1 MGYSYSAP
9 QWLLVFFLYCVL
21 GWCFETTVVSVKQRH
36 FVNRGFL
43 RGPMLPIYG
52 FGAVLLLHVSLPLY
66 DRPAALFF
74 ASMAAA
80 TVFEYIVGVVMEKL
94 FKVKYW
100 DYSEHRFQFRGYICL
115 QSSLCWG
122 FLGLILAR
130 FIHRPVEWVIAALP
144 FRALLAVDVLWSAAF
159 LADVIVSV
167 RAALDLARVLEELD
181 RLREQG
187 AELRQELSETALT
200 RLTNLSYRV
209 EEAAGE
215 LAERTRDARE
225 EAQARTAA
233 AAMRAADLRAARREI
248 TMIFQQFNL
257 LMQRTCLRNIMFP
270 MELAKV
276 PKDKAEARAREL
288 LELVGLPDKADAYP
302 AQLSGGQKQRIA
314 IARALATDPK
324 VLLCDEATS
333 ALDPNTTHAILQLI
347 QKINRELGITVV
359 IITHQMSV
367 VEEVCNRVAI
377 LDNGTVVEEGEVQ
390 AIFSHPTSKAARR
403 LVYPAGAP
411 QAEVLPGHKL
421 VRVAFGGTQTTDK
434 PLVASLAIECGAL
447 VSIMAADTR
456 IVNGQTLGS
465 MLLALPDDD
474 KAAAAL
480 EYIRNYPGITFEEV
494 NG

>member
-21 GWCFETTVVSVKQRH
+21 GWCFESTVVSVKQRH

-233 AAMRAADLRAARREI
+233 AAMRAADLREDI
-248 TMIFQQFNL
+248 E
-257 LMQRTCLRNIMFP
+257 QRLDEAKD
-270 MELAKV
+270 ELAERTR
-276 PKDKAEARAREL
+276 DARE
-288 LELVGLPDKADAYP
+288 
-302 AQLSGGQKQRIA
+302 
-314 IARALATDPK
+314 
-324 VLLCDEATS
+324 EAAS
-333 ALDPNTTHAILQLI
+333 
-347 QKINRELGITVV
+347 
-359 IITHQMSV
+359 
-367 VEEVCNRVAI
+367 
-377 LDNGTVVEEGEVQ
+377 
-390 AIFSHPTSKAARR
+390 RR
-403 LVYPAGAP
+403 
-411 QAEVLPGHKL
+411 
-421 VRVAFGGTQTTDK
+421 
-434 PLVASLAIECGAL
+434 
-447 VSIMAADTR
+447 
-456 IVNGQTLGS
+456 
-465 MLLALPDDD
+465 
-474 KAAAAL
+474 AAAARHAADVREDIQNRLDELQRRFDERASRLSRTRRSLLRGNPTARSAQYDAVLQKLKKHL
-480 EYIRNYPGITFEEV
+480 ERRNHGNRMLKLHKMHEV
-494 NG
+494 MQKAPAHECCFVSFSLAKIPVSGVY

>member
-21 GWCFETTVVSVKQRH
+21 GWCFESTVVSVKQRH

-100 DYSEHRFQFRGYICL
+100 DYSEHRIQFRGYICL

-225 EAQARTAA
+225 EAQSR
-233 AAMRAADLRAARREI
+233 RRESGMRI
-248 TMIFQQFNL
+248 YGSDVDPACVELSRANA
-257 LMQRTCLRNIMFP
+257 QRAGVASRIAFACADARAFASPEPGARGTIVTNPPYGERLGD
-270 MELAKV
+270 LASSRKL
-276 PKDKAEARAREL
+276 AEAFGRALRENVPSWQIYVISAD
-288 LELVGLPDKADAYP
+288 EDFARYFGRRPDKVRKLYNGMLRCSYF
-302 AQLSGGQKQRIA
+302 QFFK
-314 IARALATDPK
+314 K
-324 VLLCDEATS
+324 
-333 ALDPNTTHAILQLI
+333 TTI
-347 QKINRELGITVV
+347 
-359 IITHQMSV
+359 
-367 VEEVCNRVAI
+367 C
-377 LDNGTVVEEGEVQ
+377 
-390 AIFSHPTSKAARR
+390 
-403 LVYPAGAP
+403 
-411 QAEVLPGHKL
+411 
-421 VRVAFGGTQTTDK
+421 
-434 PLVASLAIECGAL
+434 
-447 VSIMAADTR
+447 
-456 IVNGQTLGS
+456 
-465 MLLALPDDD
+465 
-474 KAAAAL
+474 
-480 EYIRNYPGITFEEV
+480 
-494 NG
+494 

>member
-21 GWCFETTVVSVKQRH
+21 GWCFESTVVSVKQRH

-225 EAQARTAA
+225 PPQPCVQPICARTSSRGLTRRRTSLPSA
-233 AAMRAADLRAARREI
+233 RVTRARRPHPAALPSPG
-248 TMIFQQFNL
+248 TPPMSARIF
-257 LMQRTCLRNIMFP
+257 RTVWTSFS
-270 MELAKV
+270 A
-276 PKDKAEARAREL
+276 
-288 LELVGLPDKADAYP
+288 
-302 AQLSGGQKQRIA
+302 
-314 IARALATDPK
+314 AL
-324 VLLCDEATS
+324 TS
-333 ALDPNTTHAILQLI
+333 AL
-347 QKINRELGITVV
+347 
-359 IITHQMSV
+359 
-367 VEEVCNRVAI
+367 RV
-377 LDNGTVVEEGEVQ
+377 
-390 AIFSHPTSKAARR
+390 SAAR
-403 LVYPAGAP
+403 AGACCAATRP
-411 QAEVLPGHKL
+411 P
-421 VRVAFGGTQTTDK
+421 VRHSTTQF
-434 PLVASLAIECGAL
+434 SR
-447 VSIMAADTR
+447 S
-456 IVNGQTLGS
+456 
-465 MLLALPDDD
+465 
-474 KAAAAL
+474 
-480 EYIRNYPGITFEEV
+480 
-494 NG
+494 